1 MIKQKAH
8 LLLENLD
15 QLKNL
20 NIVFVP
26 DVVLGWYLFQLNVL
40 LKPDFNCFNSFT
52 IVSIVLVDK
61 VTTGT
66 LSFVSVTI
74 NFGSWPAAVPATKHQ
89 FLYQV
94 NIRLISELCNDIS
107 SVLRKLLKYFN
118 GTINSIYFF
127 WHFFLFV
134 LSFFSLNLNEILLL
148 LSAGKST
155 ILLLSPKAGSSP

>member
-8 LLLENLD
+8 SLLENLD

-26 DVVLGWYLFQLNVL
+26 DVVLDWYLFQLNVL

-52 IVSIVLVDK
+52 LSWVDK

-74 NFGSWPAAVPATKHQ
+74 NVGSWSAAVPATKHQ
-89 FLYQV
+89 LLYQV
-94 NIRLISELCNDIS
+94 NIRLISELCNGIS
-107 SVLRKLLKYFN
+107 SVLQKILKYFN
-118 GTINSIYFF
+118 GTINSIYIF

-134 LSFFSLNLNEILLL
+134 LSFFL
-148 LSAGKST
+148 
-155 ILLLSPKAGSSP
+155 

>member
-1 MIKQKAH
+1 M
-8 LLLENLD
+8 D

-26 DVVLGWYLFQLNVL
+26 DVILDWYLFKLNVL

-52 IVSIVLVDK
+52 LSWVDK

-74 NFGSWPAAVPATKHQ
+74 NVGSWSAAVPATKHQ
-89 FLYQV
+89 LLYQV
-94 NIRLISELCNDIS
+94 NIRLISELCNGIS
-107 SVLRKLLKYFN
+107 SVLQKLLKYFN

-127 WHFFLFV
+127 DTFSCFFCHFFFKFKRNPIIV
-134 LSFFSLNLNEILLL
+134 ISRKINNIVII
-148 LSAGKST
+148 T
-155 ILLLSPKAGSSP
+155 

>member
-26 DVVLGWYLFQLNVL
+26 DVVLDWYLFQLNVLLNL

-52 IVSIVLVDK
+52 LSWVDK

-74 NFGSWPAAVPATKHQ
+74 NVGSCSAAVPATKHQ

-94 NIRLISELCNDIS
+94 NIRLISELCNGIS
-107 SVLRKLLKYFN
+107 SVLQKLLKYFN

-127 WHFFLFV
+127 WNFFRFV
-134 LSFFSLNLNEILLL
+134 LSFFLYI
-148 LSAGKST
+148 
-155 ILLLSPKAGSSP
+155 

>member
-26 DVVLGWYLFQLNVL
+26 DVVLDWYLFQLNVL
-40 LKPDFNCFNSFT
+40 LKPDFNCFDSFT

-61 VTTGT
+61 FTTGT
-66 LSFVSVTI
+66 LSFVSFTI
-74 NFGSWPAAVPATKHQ
+74 NVGSWPAAVPATKHQ

-94 NIRLISELCNDIS
+94 NIGLISELCNNIS
-107 SVLRKLLKYFN
+107 SVLQKLLKYFN

-127 WHFFLFV
+127 DTFSCFFCHFFFKFKRNPIIV
-134 LSFFSLNLNEILLL
+134 ISRKINNIVII
-148 LSAGKST
+148 T
-155 ILLLSPKAGSSP
+155 

>member
-52 IVSIVLVDK
+52 LSWVDK

-74 NFGSWPAAVPATKHQ
+74 NVGSCSAAVPATKHQ

>member
-1 MIKQKAH
+1 MIKQKAY

-26 DVVLGWYLFQLNVL
+26 DVVLDWYLFQLNVL

-52 IVSIVLVDK
+52 LSWVDE

-74 NFGSWPAAVPATKHQ
+74 NVGSWSAAVPATKHQ
-89 FLYQV
+89 LLYQV

-107 SVLRKLLKYFN
+107 SVLQKLLKYFN

-127 WHFFLFV
+127 DTFSCFFCHFFFKFKRNPIIV
-134 LSFFSLNLNEILLL
+134 ISRKINNIVII
-148 LSAGKST
+148 T
-155 ILLLSPKAGSSP
+155 

>member
-26 DVVLGWYLFQLNVL
+26 DVVLDWYLFQLNVL

-52 IVSIVLVDK
+52 LSWVDE

-74 NFGSWPAAVPATKHQ
+74 NVGSWSAAVPATKHQ
-89 FLYQV
+89 LLYQV
-94 NIRLISELCNDIS
+94 NIRLISELCNGIS
-107 SVLRKLLKYFN
+107 SVLQKLLKYFN
-118 GTINSIYFF
+118 GTINSIYIF

-134 LSFFSLNLNEILLL
+134 LSFFL
-148 LSAGKST
+148 
-155 ILLLSPKAGSSP
+155 